1 MKYIPLRS
9 RLLGVPVLFA
19 LLTGSICLQAQS
31 TVPAALVSVNAITD
45 TSTIGVWF
53 GAPVDPQTATNPA
66 NYTVLFKTNS
76 PNVVSV
82 DLNADS
88 SVAYLNLDTKVE
100 EFFSVSVSNVLDGF
114 GQVINDFTLGYIS
127 DFKSTDIGNAADPNP
142 PGTAVSAHPDSFD
155 VTTGGSDI
163 GGTDDFFHFISQP
176 VIGNFDVSVNLTR
189 LDQADAES
197 KAGLMARENF
207 STGSRTLQIFST
219 PTGGLNQIEVSVRAS
234 TNGTASD
241 QNFQIAQRPPA
252 AGNSWLRLTRTNN
265 TFTAFY
271 GTNGQ
276 NWFVTGIATQSFAA
290 TLNLGLCV
298 AAHST
303 NGEATTASFS
313 DFQFKCTRPG
323 DGTRP
328 QLGAAKIG
336 TNLVL
341 TWQRT
346 PRDFA
351 VQVTTNLAKS
361 TNWNFLLL
369 PILQNLTNAAARSML
384 VPAALIDKP
393 LFFRLARVER
403 VIPDPPLIL
412 FTGIILSPGL
422 GLNSTVAA
430 GSLCTTTPALCYP
443 ILASYAQAQTGG
455 QVIAPKGTPVTFTTA
470 DSDVSADTVLQV
482 RNVTGMTIAD
492 DNSAGAYKSK
502 VVETTIAANMTNAFS
517 MVIAPRSA
525 PAAGYPGTGV
535 LRVKIIY

>member
-9 RLLGVPVLFA
+9 RLLGVAILFA
-19 LLTGSICLQAQS
+19 LLASSLCLQAQPNAS
-31 TVPAALVSVNAITD
+31 AALVSINAITD

-76 PNVVSV
+76 PTVVSV

-100 EFFSVSVSNVLDGF
+100 EFFSVSVSNVFDSLGL
-114 GQVINDFTLGYIS
+114 VINDFTLGYIS
-127 DFKSTDIGNAADPNP
+127 DFKSADIGTAADPNP
-142 PGTAVSAHPDSFD
+142 PGTALSAHPDSFD
-155 VTTGGSDI
+155 VITGGSDI
-163 GGTDDFFHFISQP
+163 GGTDDFFHFVSQP
-176 VIGNFDVSVNLTR
+176 VIGNFDVSVKLTR
-189 LDQADAES
+189 LDQADDES

-219 PTGGLNQIEVSVRAS
+219 PTGGLNQIEVSVRAA
-234 TNGTASD
+234 TNDTASD
-241 QNFQIAQRPPA
+241 QTFQIGPRPPA

-271 GTNGQ
+271 STNGQ
-276 NWFVTGIATQSFAA
+276 NWFITGIATQAFAG
-290 TLNLGLCV
+290 TLNVGLAT
-298 AAHST
+298 AAHTT

-313 DFQFKCTRPG
+313 DFQFKGTRPG
-323 DGTRP
+323 DGVRP
-328 QLGAAKIG
+328 QLSAAKIG

-341 TWQRT
+341 TWLRT

-351 VQVTTNLAKS
+351 VQITTDLVKT

-369 PILQNLTNAAARSML
+369 PILQNLTNAASRSML
-384 VPAALIDKP
+384 VPTALIDKAV
-393 LFFRLARVER
+393 FFRLARVER

-412 FTGIILSPGL
+412 YTGIILSPGL
-422 GLNSTVAA
+422 GLNSTVSA

-443 ILASYAQAQTGG
+443 VLASYAQAQTGG
-455 QVIAPKGTPVTFTTA
+455 QVIAPKGTPATFTTA
-470 DSDVSADTVLQV
+470 DSDVSVDTVLQV
-482 RNVTGMTIAD
+482 RNATGMTIAD

-502 VVETTIAANMTNAFS
+502 VVETTIAANRTNAFS
-517 MVIAPRSA
+517 MVIAPRSG
-525 PAAGYPGTGV
+525 PAAGYPGIGV